1 MGLLC
6 GIWRWVSV
14 QGTMKSPDCSGTE
27 LEQNVLSSVRKLGLS
42 YRSGLLQQDNGPKLP
57 ENDTQEW
64 LRAEPFTTS
73 LSTGL
78 NPFEHMWKELKPAA
92 WRNSLQTL
100 FSCRGL
106 GLKCLSWCRGQKSL
120 LSVLHYFT
128 DWNGFFRAKA
138 FCLCWELEKLSR
150 TTKGPLNKVV
160 LLSWTQGVH
169 SDGWRVK

>member
-1 MGLLC
+1 
-6 GIWRWVSV
+6 
-14 QGTMKSPDCSGTE
+14 
-27 LEQNVLSSVRKLGLS
+27 
-42 YRSGLLQQDNGPKLP
+42 
-57 ENDTQEW
+57 
-64 LRAEPFTTS
+64 
-73 LSTGL
+73 
-78 NPFEHMWKELKPAA
+78 MWKELKPAA

-138 FCLCWELEKLSR
+138 FCLCWDLEKLSR
-150 TTKGPLNKVV
+150 TTEGLLNKEV

-169 SDGWRVK
+169 SDGWRVKQERIKLFNSRDLLGLRLSPSSFFICRTCALVLFLFAQRGAWLQQNCTGVEINSPQTSSRRVSVVPWPSAIF